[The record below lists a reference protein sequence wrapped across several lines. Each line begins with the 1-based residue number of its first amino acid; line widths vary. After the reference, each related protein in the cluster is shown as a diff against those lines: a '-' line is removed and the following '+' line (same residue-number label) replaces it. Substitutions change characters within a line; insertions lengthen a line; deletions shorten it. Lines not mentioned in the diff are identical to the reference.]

1 MQRKEPFKQILAS
14 TKPLWD
20 RSESRPVVRTNFHK
34 VLKCRTE
41 ALGSEV
47 YASATEHKVVH
58 HTCKSRACP
67 SCGRRATN
75 LWQREMWSSLPDVKF
90 AGVVFTMPDVLWP
103 IFLGNRHLLDDL
115 PALGAAVIQ
124 EWAKDVYGVRLMI
137 LVVRHTFGRHL
148 NFNPHLHVLA
158 SAGGLRIVD
167 GEWISGWRFD
177 QSALMRRWRFALITY
192 LRGALKRG
200 ILRSDVTP
208 SAMKTLLT
216 TQYERWWNVD
226 VQPCASKEHFL
237 RYAGRYV
244 RRPPIAQYRILES
257 TEQQISFRT
266 NDHKLKKEVITR
278 YTPEEFIQLLA
289 DHVPDH
295 YTHAIRHF
303 GLLAPR
309 AKSQTFG
316 ALFAQ
321 LGQRRRPRPKHLSWA
336 YSIEREYGIN
346 PLQDSHGERMRPI
359 ARRPATHATISDAGA
374 SHRQTKRT
382 IARLWLDN

>member
-1 MQRKEPFKQILAS
+1 
-14 TKPLWD
+14 
-20 RSESRPVVRTNFHK
+20 
-34 VLKCRTE
+34 
-41 ALGSEV
+41 
-47 YASATEHKVVH
+47 
-58 HTCKSRACP
+58 
-67 SCGRRATN
+67 
-75 LWQREMWSSLPDVKF
+75 MWASLPDVKF

-103 IFLGNRHLLDDL
+103 VFLSNRHLSDDL

-124 EWAKDVYGVRLMI
+124 EWAKDMYGARLMI

-167 GEWISGWRFD
+167 GEWISGLRFD
-177 QSALMRRWRFALITY
+177 RKALMKRWRFALITY
-192 LRGALKRG
+192 LREALKRG
-200 ILRSDVTP
+200 VLRSDVAL
-208 SAMKTLLT
+208 SEMKTLLR

-226 VQPCASKEHFL
+226 VQPCMSKEHFL

-244 RRPPIAQYRILES
+244 RRPPLAQYRILEY
-257 TEQQISFRT
+257 TEQEVSFRT
-266 NDHKLKKEVITR
+266 SDHKLKKEVITR

-295 YTHAIRHF
+295 YRHAIRHF

-309 AKSQTFG
+309 AKSQTSG

-336 YSIEREYGIN
+336 HSIEREYRVN
-346 PLQDSHGERMRPI
+346 PLQDSHGERMRLI
-359 ARRPATHATISDAGA
+359 ARRPAAPQPSL
-374 SHRQTKRT
+374 
-382 IARLWLDN
+382 AREHPTARPDGRLLTSGWTSEVVRVHPSFLCSSPNRSIEF